1 MQSLAFV
8 AVYSYLR
15 HSKCESCLKILSEA
29 KNFEIEED
37 MDSKYTLISL
47 LNRGSL
53 IWPYDRVLQSTIY
66 LWKILVP
73 IEQQQYLMEKLIS
86 GPSRKI
92 FVQLAV
98 QLIDENESE
107 AWRERCLECD
117 TLGWDVLRK
126 LLTSITNCLL
136 SNKVKNMNALI
147 RSKGEEK
154 RKLQKLR
161 ID

>member
-1 MQSLAFV
+1 MKDFLKSFSSSVEEHSEASFNLTDYTKDLNDLSNFDVFTLQSLAFV
-8 AVYSYLR
+8 AGYSVYSYLR

-47 LNRGSL
+47 LHRGSL
-53 IWPYDRVLQSTIY
+53 IWPHDRVLESTIY
-66 LWKILVP
+66 IWKILVR

-86 GPSRKI
+86 EPSRKI

-107 AWRERCLECD
+107 AWRER
-117 TLGWDVLRK
+117 DV
-126 LLTSITNCLL
+126 
-136 SNKVKNMNALI
+136 
-147 RSKGEEK
+147 
-154 RKLQKLR
+154 
-161 ID
+161 